1 MNRRDPHPLHPGLIQ
16 AGPEPVQVDPLS
28 EAVHSRGGTRVPPEV
43 RALPTAATTR
53 GHPRWR
59 WGRSVDAPSRTSTPV
74 IFSPSDL
81 EAGGRGEDEHLPSIA
96 DVARRLK
103 R

>member
-1 MNRRDPHPLHPGLIQ
+1 MRNAHPLHDALIRPADQ
-16 AGPEPVQVDPLS
+16 LYQVDPRFRRES
-28 EAVHSRGGTRVPPEV
+28 V

-53 GHPRWR
+53 QRPEWRWR
-59 WGRSVDAPSRTSTPV
+59 PTAPPSSTSGSPR

-81 EAGGRGEDEHLPSIA
+81 EPGRTREVSRLGSIA